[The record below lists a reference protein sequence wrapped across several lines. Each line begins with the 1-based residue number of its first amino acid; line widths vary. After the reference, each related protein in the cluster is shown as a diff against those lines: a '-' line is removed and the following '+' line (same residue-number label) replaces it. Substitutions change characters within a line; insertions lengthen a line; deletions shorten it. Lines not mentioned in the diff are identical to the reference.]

1 MKIYSHILVAT
12 GLSLLL
18 ASCNFFSKNERN
30 TERDYDILDK
40 DDIDEYVTDLG
51 GTSDPVYIAGEPQI
65 IRPDVVDGKGNIDI
79 YKYASQDVQVEIEPM
94 GYHTLTARISSNDP
108 QANLRFGFL
117 ILPDNTM
124 EGPFGREL
132 TYQLPGDGI
141 YKLIISDY
149 LQGEAEPWSGYFTL
163 TFELE

>member
-1 MKIYSHILVAT
+1 MKIYKNILAAT
-12 GLSLLL
+12 GICLLMT
-18 ASCNFFSKNERN
+18 ACNFFNKNQNN
-30 TERDYDILDK
+30 TEQDYDILDK
-40 DDIDEYVTDLG
+40 DDVDEYVEDLSG
-51 GTSDPVYIAGEPQI
+51 MSDPVYFAGEPQI

-94 GYHTLTARISSNDP
+94 GYSTLTARISSQDP

-117 ILPDNTM
+117 ILPDDTM

-141 YKLIISDY
+141 YKLIVSDY

-163 TFELE
+163 EFELE